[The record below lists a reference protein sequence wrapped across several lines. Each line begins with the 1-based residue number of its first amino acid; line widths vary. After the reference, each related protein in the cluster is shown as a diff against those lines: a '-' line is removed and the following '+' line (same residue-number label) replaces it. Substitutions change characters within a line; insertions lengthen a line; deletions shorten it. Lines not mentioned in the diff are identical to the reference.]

1 MSPGG
6 TLPSYYSK
14 LDALGISEYVGWYGD
29 DPLSDVRP
37 ALDAVRAQLPGVALF
52 VTEFGAEGNRVGPAT
67 TKGTYAF
74 QAQWLDQQ
82 LTAMD
87 QTPYLGGAIVWL
99 LRDYAVRPGWSG
111 GNPSPS
117 PPFGRKGLLDLNG
130 KPKPAWALVKQPLPV
145 RTPSGVALGCF
156 PIWNP
161 GTLESDRRHR
171 RRRRHGASGN
181 APRRSSAG
189 PRSRTSTRSRSRS
202 SSGTS
207 SAATRWT
214 ASSAA
219 A

>member
-1 MSPGG
+1 MVKGLDPTRFFALDQTVSPGG

-29 DPLSDVRP
+29 DPLGDVRP

-52 VTEFGAEGNRVGPAT
+52 VTEFGAEGNRAGPAT

-111 GNPSPS
+111 GNPRPS
-117 PPFGRKGLLDLNG
+117 PPFGRKGLLDLSG
-130 KPKPAWALVKQPLPV
+130 KPKPAWAVVRSHFQAVPPL
-145 RTPSGVALGCF
+145 G
-156 PIWNP
+156 
-161 GTLESDRRHR
+161 
-171 RRRRHGASGN
+171 
-181 APRRSSAG
+181 
-189 PRSRTSTRSRSRS
+189 
-202 SSGTS
+202 
-207 SAATRWT
+207 
-214 ASSAA
+214 
-219 A
+219 